1 MSLAAGLWSPS
12 SDRHR
17 WMQPSKYL
25 QLVTTAQMLSL
36 SLSSMFCLFSY
47 RPTFNFSL
55 HDHPPLTPSPKFMR
69 PQDEGFNVAPCP
81 AFELS
86 RSDFQNCLHI
96 ATRRQLLPQEDTSP
110 NASSRT
116 FNVAQWA
123 RHLPPSTSIELY
135 NINFNLPLVY
145 LLYRYL
151 HTP

>member
-1 MSLAAGLWSPS
+1 
-12 SDRHR
+12 
-17 WMQPSKYL
+17 MQPSKYL

-47 RPTFNFSL
+47 RPTPNFSL
-55 HDHPPLTPSPKFMR
+55 HEYPPLTLSPKFMR

-86 RSDFQNCLHI
+86 RSEFQNCLHI
-96 ATRRQLLPQEDTSP
+96 ATRRQLLPQQGTL
-110 NASSRT
+110 
-116 FNVAQWA
+116 NVTKRLLKNLQCRPMA
-123 RHLPPSTSIELY
+123 RRLPPSTSIELY

-151 HTP
+151 HIP